1 MRGASVR
8 RGTGPVRKEEIMKTI
23 RAFIDGHPLLSF
35 YALAFAITWG
45 GLIVV
50 VGEPVEVLGT
60 PVNFETR
67 FSFVLLA
74 WLAGPSVA
82 SLLMTGLVHGR
93 AGFRDLLAGM
103 TRWRVGVRWYVVA
116 LLIAPFLTMAVLLA
130 LSLHSPEYLPTI
142 LTTSDKVAL
151 VLLGIV
157 GAIGAGI
164 FEELGWTGFATPTL
178 LRPGHGVLATGLVVG
193 ALWGVAHL
201 PLYYWGSG
209 DLSGTLSPA
218 LLLPAQILAWF
229 LPFRVLMV
237 WAYDRTGSLLLAM
250 LMHASLTASQ
260 VIFAS
265 LTAAAP
271 LFTYVLVFGAVLWV
285 VVAAVALADHRHL
298 SRQPLWRRVA

>member
-1 MRGASVR
+1 M
-8 RGTGPVRKEEIMKTI
+8 PVNLLGKDIMTII
-23 RAFIDGHPLLSF
+23 RAFIERHPLLSYF
-35 YALAFAITWG
+35 ALTFAISWG
-45 GLIVV
+45 GFVLV
-50 VGEPVEVLGT
+50 VGPGGFPGTGSQFDTLATFVVL
-60 PVNFETR
+60 
-67 FSFVLLA
+67 A
-74 WLAGPSVA
+74 MLAGPSVA
-82 SLLMTGLVHGR
+82 GLLLTGLVDGK
-93 AGFRDLLAGM
+93 AGLRELLSRLL
-103 TRWRVGVRWYVVA
+103 RWRVGARWYAAALLTAPILAAAVLFALSVSSPIFTTDAKTSLVLTSVVA
-116 LLIAPFLTMAVLLA
+116 GLIGGF
-130 LSLHSPEYLPTI
+130 
-142 LTTSDKVAL
+142 
-151 VLLGIV
+151 
-157 GAIGAGI
+157 
-164 FEELGWTGFATPTL
+164 FEELGWTGFAVPRMR
-178 LRPGHGVLATGLVVG
+178 LRYGVLATGLVVG